1 MSKTNLPMMIGSRYS
16 RAKRRNGFISFI
28 SAISM
33 IGIALGVWVLIT
45 VISIMNG
52 FGNEL
57 RGRILD
63 VTSHVLLPGR
73 VAGCLIGNN
82 SLIVLKLI
90 QKSKRMLPIFIR
102 KACLVS
108 AEESRAR

>member
-1 MSKTNLPMMIGSRYS
+1 MATTNLPLFIGARYS

-33 IGIALGVWVLIT
+33 VGIALGVWALIT

-52 FGNEL
+52 FEKEL

-63 VTSHVLLPGR
+63 VASHVSITG
-73 VAGCLIGNN
+73 AGGWLSDWT
-82 SLIVLKLI
+82 SL
-90 QKSKRMLPIFIR
+90 
-102 KACLVS
+102 S
-108 AEESRAR
+108 AEIGKK